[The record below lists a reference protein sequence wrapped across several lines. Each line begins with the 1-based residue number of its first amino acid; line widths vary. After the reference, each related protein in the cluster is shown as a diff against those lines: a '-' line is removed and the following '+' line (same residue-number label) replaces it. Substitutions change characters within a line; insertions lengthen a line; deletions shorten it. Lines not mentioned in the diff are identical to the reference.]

1 MTSKTLLAVAA
12 LSAILASPAFA
23 EADASQYGIQF
34 QGTRTKDEVKAEA
47 ATVSTTRSIEPAGS
61 RVAKPVQSGVDAK
74 VVRAE
79 AAQAVRLGRISR
91 GETGAL

>member
-1 MTSKTLLAVAA
+1 MMTRTLFTVAA
-12 LSAILASPAFA
+12 LSVILASPAFA

-47 ATVSTTRSIEPAGS
+47 AKVTENRSTEPAGS
-61 RVAKPVQSGVDAK
+61 RVASPLQSGLDPK
-74 VVRAE
+74 DVRAE
-79 AAQAVRLGRISR
+79 AAQAVRSGRISR